1 MAEGSASALSH
12 AVTLIDWVKAYPLET
27 PRQIAV
33 RQSIRCLCAETKQIG
48 EAKCASCRALTSP
61 AYLAERWGR
70 PRVAYDYNNL
80 RG

>member
-1 MAEGSASALSH
+1 
-12 AVTLIDWVKAYPLET
+12 VTLIDWVEAYPLET

-33 RQSIRCLCAETKQIG
+33 RQSIRCLCGETKQIG
-48 EAKCASCRALTSP
+48 EANCASCRALASP